1 MGRRRTFSSALII
14 FTCVRNNL
22 TILLVCFAFKQCMA
36 LICTFAMKQR
46 RDSVILI
53 IKASRYLFH
62 LEVWREG
69 SGFNGK
75 QIKSNFFLVLKVL
88 SFLSFLSILTKL
100 YSPCWYIY
108 SIEYPYIKQFLMDG
122 PTNIM
127 SACKQ
132 HYNSKIHPQNFKMM

>member
-22 TILLVCFAFKQCMA
+22 KILLVCFAFKQRMA

-62 LEVWREG
+62 LEV
-69 SGFNGK
+69 
-75 QIKSNFFLVLKVL
+75 
-88 SFLSFLSILTKL
+88 
-100 YSPCWYIY
+100 
-108 SIEYPYIKQFLMDG
+108 
-122 PTNIM
+122 
-127 SACKQ
+127 
-132 HYNSKIHPQNFKMM
+132 